1 MQLSSLINIAALWLC
16 NSAHAAHACA
26 QCVHVCECS
35 TELLLP
41 LPSQLLR
48 TAVCCDWLLTLS
60 CYSCT
65 VRDRVCLCYC
75 RMLFEW
81 AVRIAP
87 ESGDG
92 IGYLWQVLLV

>member
-1 MQLSSLINIAALWLC
+1 MHVRNAYTYA
-16 NSAHAAHACA
+16 SA
-26 QCVHVCECS
+26 V
-35 TELLLP
+35 
-41 LPSQLLR
+41 
-48 TAVCCDWLLTLS
+48 LS
-60 CYSCT
+60 CCCLCLRSFYEPQCAVIGYSHSVVT
-65 VRDRVCLCYC
+65 PAPLRDRVCLCYC